1 MPSQLSPHD
10 ITMFRAMAARANYLS
25 QDRFDIQFSVEE
37 MCRKMSDPNEEDM
50 TKLKRLGRYLVGS
63 PRVIIRYKWQ
73 NNVRNITVWTDTDY
87 AGCMRTRKSTS
98 GGVAMLGCHCIKDV
112 EQYTGYNC
120 AIIGGG

>member
-1 MPSQLSPHD
+1 
-10 ITMFRAMAARANYLS
+10 
-25 QDRFDIQFSVEE
+25 
-37 MCRKMSDPNEEDM
+37 MCRKMSEPNEEDM

-98 GGVAMLGCHCIKDV
+98 GGWPC
-112 EQYTGYNC
+112 
-120 AIIGGG
+120 